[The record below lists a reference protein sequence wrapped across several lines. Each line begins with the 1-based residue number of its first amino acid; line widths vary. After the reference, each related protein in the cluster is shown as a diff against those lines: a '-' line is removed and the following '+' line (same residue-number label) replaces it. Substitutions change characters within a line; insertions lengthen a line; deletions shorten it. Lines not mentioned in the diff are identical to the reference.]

1 MRCLLI
7 AASLLAAPVV
17 AGTMQQDFDAAQ
29 ALMDADKAV
38 EARDAFTALL
48 KRFPTGSTVPSATL
62 VRARLGTVLLATG
75 DAEAAEPMLDAA
87 VAGFKGSS
95 SQIREERAVATYDR
109 GRAQEIQGKLD
120 SATAS
125 YRDVVASGVFAVDS
139 VEDVR
144 TRLALARSAIW
155 SDPAE
160 ARRQLDRLLAL
171 PPATF
176 GINGDA
182 RAQIETLR
190 GRVELNN
197 DQPGEA
203 RRWFTQAAKSAGG
216 AETQK
221 VTVADVR
228 VRGDLALANFKLGRL
243 DEVQKF
249 IALSG
254 SGSLV
259 GEGMNRAVKMPLPAC
274 TPLTGL
280 APDAVAVVEF
290 AIGSDGRVS
299 GVTPIYASRGSG
311 VRTAVARDDGP
322 EVLFPQA
329 VRRWYWNTADTAK
342 LSAFWRQAVRVEL
355 RCQTTGNDSDPVW
368 QSFEPG
374 FTRWYAEKR
383 LRPLAEM
390 VGNDAQVLPAIRAE
404 IARREAS
411 DGAQSPQLIEPVR
424 ALAFNGA
431 APMTERRAT
440 FARWLALMDAAGVPA
455 AVRGPARIDQIM
467 FAANDNPANNGRA
480 GTHVLRDGLTALL
493 AAQEAA
499 GDGATRA
506 AMYTRLRLA
515 EQRDGAK
522 DTVGSRTLLDTIVA
536 APLEVVGEADPMRT
550 AALLRIANQASAAKD
565 LATAARAIDATGL
578 TGEQCALVDVRP
590 QAVNASIGSGAF
602 PEAARRW
609 GSGGFVRIGY
619 DITADGATRNVRTI
633 IATPPFVFGSASEK
647 AVSRFRYQPVFRPGN
662 TIGCSGNSQMIR
674 YSMGR

>member
-1 MRCLLI
+1 MRYLPMGLF
-7 AASLLAAPVV
+7 LLAAP
-17 AGTMQQDFDAAQ
+17 ATSATIQQDFDAAQ
-29 ALMDADKAV
+29 VLMDAGNDAA
-38 EARDAFTALL
+38 ARDAFTVLL
-48 KRFPTGSTVPSATL
+48 ARFAIGSTGQAVTL
-62 VRARLGTVLLATG
+62 VRARLGNVLLAIG
-75 DAEAAEPMLDAA
+75 DADAAEPLLDAA
-87 VAGFKGSS
+87 LAGLKGNSA
-95 SQIREERAVATYDR
+95 QAREERAVVTYDH
-109 GRAQEIQGKLD
+109 GRAQEVLGKLD
-120 SATAS
+120 SATTS
-125 YRDVVASGVFAVDS
+125 YRDVVASGVFAVNG
-139 VEDVR
+139 VEDIR

-160 ARRQLDRLLAL
+160 ARQQLDRLLAL

-176 GINGDA
+176 GAKGDS

-259 GEGMNRAVKMPLPAC
+259 DEGMNRAVKMPLPAC
-274 TPLTGL
+274 APLTGL

-311 VRTAVARDDGP
+311 VRAVAARDDGP

-390 VGNDAQVLPAIRAE
+390 VGNDAQVLPAIRTE

-455 AVRGPARIDQIM
+455 AVRGPARIDQIG
-467 FAANDNPANNGRA
+467 FIADNDHSARRDSARA
-480 GTHVLRDGLTALL
+480 RRDGARALL
-493 AAQEAA
+493 AEQVAA
-499 GDGATRA
+499 GDGATRF
-506 AMYTRLRLA
+506 AMLTRLRLA
-515 EQRDGAK
+515 EVLDELK
-522 DTVGSRTLLDTIVA
+522 DPAGSRALLDAIVA
-536 APLEVVGEADPMRT
+536 APDDVVGEADPMRT
-550 AALLRIANQASAAKD
+550 AALLRIANQAAAARD

-578 TGEQCALVDVRP
+578 SPEQCALVDVRP
-590 QAVNASIGSGAF
+590 QPVNAAIGNSDF
-602 PEAARRW
+602 PDAARRW
-609 GSGGFVRIGY
+609 ATGGFTRIGY
-619 DITADGATRNVRTI
+619 DITADGHTANVRTI
-633 IATPPFVFGSASEK
+633 MATPPFVFGPASEK
-647 AVSRFRYQPVFRPGN
+647 AVARFKYQPVFRPGN
-662 TIGCSGNSQMIR
+662 TVGCMGNTQMIR
-674 YSMGR
+674 FRFGS